1 MAQLPKMLLRT
12 GKIFLF
18 SFGISISSVSLAL
31 GTIGKMYSTESK
43 KFINTNIS
51 SANDTLNNITS
62 SIKDFK
68 EQFKTE
74 DIEQIYQQ
82 LESLINEVENTLN
95 EQKSTMQDA
104 INKIQD
110 QIDKTTDQND
120 KNTLTNAKSLL
131 EELMNNIIGYPAN
144 SSKTSNDNNS
154 TLFSILDSLKNIVN
168 DKDSALSK
176 DNIEATLNTI
186 MNQTTSIIN
195 TYVVPIQN
203 FTNSWNNEQ
212 KVDKTYDLVSTILLA
227 FGGAMIGVNLIAYLF
242 CLMLYKRVNGK
253 LVGRASAKK
262 DLKNHLDKLLKKYP
276 YLKRELLEGR

>member
-18 SFGISISSVSLAL
+18 SFGISISAVSLAL
-31 GTIGKMYSTESK
+31 GTVGKMYSTESK

-82 LESLINEVENTLN
+82 LEDLINDVETTLN
-95 EQKSTMQDA
+95 EQKSEMENA
-104 INKIQD
+104 INEINK
-110 QIDKTTDQND
+110 QIENASTENE

-131 EELMNNIIGYPAN
+131 EDLMNNIIGYPAD
-144 SSKTSNDNNS
+144 SSRTNNDNDS
-154 TLFSILDSLKNIVN
+154 TLFSILDSLKSIVN

-195 TYVVPIQN
+195 TYVAPIQN

>member
-18 SFGISISSVSLAL
+18 SFGISISAVSLAL
-31 GTIGKMYSTESK
+31 GTVGKMYSTESK

-51 SANDTLNNITS
+51 SANNTLNNITS

-82 LESLINEVENTLN
+82 LESLINDVENTLN
-95 EQKSTMQDA
+95 EQKSEMENA
-104 INKIQD
+104 INEINK
-110 QIDKTTDQND
+110 QIEECTDDSQ
-120 KNTLTNAKSLL
+120 KNTLKNAKSLL
-131 EELMNNIIGYPAN
+131 EDLMNNIIGYPTD
-144 SSKTSNDNNS
+144 SSRTNNDNDS
-154 TLFSILDSLKNIVN
+154 TLFSILDSLKSIVN
-168 DKDSALSK
+168 DKNSALSK

-195 TYVVPIQN
+195 TYVAPIQN

-242 CLMLYKRVNGK
+242 CLILYKRVNGK

>member
-31 GTIGKMYSTESK
+31 GTVGKMYSTESK